1 MWQSW
6 KHIAM
11 PGFSRA
17 SAFYAGFF
25 LSGKRSICPLGNSL
39 LSLNLLPIFAPN
51 YKHRM
56 YQQILEKKEKLA
68 VIGLG
73 YVGLPIALAF
83 ARKASVIGFDINLSR
98 IEMMKQGIDP
108 SNELAREEFEGCD
121 ITFTNSL
128 DVLREARFF
137 IVAVPTPVDE
147 HNVPDLTP
155 VKKASETIGKVLKKG
170 DYVVFESTVYPGC
183 TEEDCLPIIEKLSGL
198 KNKIDFKLGYSP
210 ERINPGDKKHTL
222 ATIVKVVSGCDEES
236 LDSIAR
242 VYEMV
247 VDAGVHR
254 ASSIKVA
261 EAAKIIENTQR
272 DLNIA
277 LMNELS
283 IIFDKMNINTFE
295 VLEAAGTKWNF
306 LKFSPGLV
314 GGHCIG
320 VDPYYLTYKAS
331 ELGYNSR
338 VILAGRHINDNMSIY
353 VARKVVRHIISHVAD
368 VKAARVLVM
377 GATFKENVSDIRN
390 SKVADVV
397 RELKEFFLN
406 VDVVDPHASSEEL
419 EHEYGFGL
427 APSEGRDYDAVI
439 VTVCHESYASLDDAY
454 FTSITKPDALI
465 ADLKGIY
472 RNKIT
477 SRAYWSF

>member
-1 MWQSW
+1 
-6 KHIAM
+6 
-11 PGFSRA
+11 
-17 SAFYAGFF
+17 
-25 LSGKRSICPLGNSL
+25 
-39 LSLNLLPIFAPN
+39 
-51 YKHRM
+51 M
-56 YQQILEKKEKLA
+56 YQDLIEKKEKLA

-73 YVGLPIALAF
+73 YVGLPIALEF
-83 ARKASVIGFDINLSR
+83 ARKLSVIGFDISERR
-98 IEMMKQGIDP
+98 IEMMRQGVDP
-108 SNELAREEFEGCD
+108 SNELDAAAFDGCD
-121 ITFTNSL
+121 IEFTSSL
-128 DVLREARFF
+128 DVLKQAKYFV
-137 IVAVPTPVDE
+137 VAVPTPVDD
-147 HNVPDLTP
+147 HNVPDLKP
-155 VKKASETIGKVLKKG
+155 VKKASETIGKVIKKG
-170 DYVVFESTVYPGC
+170 DYVIFESTVYPGC

-198 KNKIDFKLGYSP
+198 KLGIDFKLGYSP

-222 ATIVKVVSGCDEES
+222 RTVVKVVSGCDDES
-236 LDSIAR
+236 LEEIAKT
-242 VYEMV
+242 YELV

-283 IIFDKMNINTFE
+283 IIFDKMNINTYE

-320 VDPYYLTYKAS
+320 VDPYYLTYKAN

-338 VILAGRHINDNMSIY
+338 VILAGRYTNDSMSLY
-353 VARKVVRHIISHVAD
+353 VARKVVRHIISHVSD
-368 VKAARVLVM
+368 VKSAKVLVM

-397 RELKEFFLN
+397 KELKEFYVN
-406 VDVVDPHASSEEL
+406 VDVVDPHADSEEL
-419 EHEYGFGL
+419 QHEYGFGL
-427 APSEGRDYDAVI
+427 AEKTANDYDAVI
-439 VTVCHESYASLDDAY
+439 VTVCHEPYAELDEAY
-454 FTSITKPDALI
+454 FASITKPHAMV
-465 ADLKGIY
+465 ADLKGTY

-477 SRAYWSF
+477 NRNYWSF